1 VNSSK
6 YILLMEYDG
15 THYHGFQWQA
25 DLPTIQNEL
34 EQAMKK
40 FCGGSSRVTAASRT
54 DAGVHAKGQVVSF
67 WAKPSLSLTTLVK
80 ALNYYL
86 PQDIAVKAAGIADGD
101 FNVRRD
107 ALSREYHYYILNRN
121 TRSPFGQRFALFV
134 PGMLNIEAMNEA
146 CQLIQGKHDFMSFTS
161 SLALNPLKQVQGQG
175 KSTVR
180 YVYEAKVERR
190 GNFTIFRMV
199 ANSFLP
205 HQVRRTVGLLLRSGL
220 GKISTRNFQDIV
232 EAKNLAL
239 NQVQGN
245 PVAPPCGLYLMKVNY
260 PEQSE
265 GSRLWGTIASEA
277 RQSLA

>member
-1 VNSSK
+1 
-6 YILLMEYDG
+6 MEYDG

-175 KSTVR
+175 SQP
-180 YVYEAKVERR
+180 
-190 GNFTIFRMV
+190 
-199 ANSFLP
+199 SFLILDSSLYNKLDFFIA
-205 HQVRRTVGLLLRSGL
+205 QWIQT
-220 GKISTRNFQDIV
+220 
-232 EAKNLAL
+232 KN
-239 NQVQGN
+239 
-245 PVAPPCGLYLMKVNY
+245 P
-260 PEQSE
+260 
-265 GSRLWGTIASEA
+265 TA
-277 RQSLA
+277 RKER

>member
-1 VNSSK
+1 
-6 YILLMEYDG
+6 MEYDG

-107 ALSREYHYYILNRN
+107 ALSREYHYYIL
-121 TRSPFGQRFALFV
+121 
-134 PGMLNIEAMNEA
+134 
-146 CQLIQGKHDFMSFTS
+146 SFS
-161 SLALNPLKQVQGQG
+161 AISFHASDCRASLA
-175 KSTVR
+175 
-180 YVYEAKVERR
+180 
-190 GNFTIFRMV
+190 MV
-199 ANSFLP
+199 P
-205 HQVRRTVGLLLRSGL
+205 HSRDPSLCSG
-220 GKISTRNFQDIV
+220 
-232 EAKNLAL
+232 
-239 NQVQGN
+239 
-245 PVAPPCGLYLMKVNY
+245 
-260 PEQSE
+260 
-265 GSRLWGTIASEA
+265 
-277 RQSLA
+277 

>member
-6 YILLMEYDG
+6 YILLVEYDG

-34 EQAMKK
+34 EQAIKK
-40 FCGGSSRVTAASRT
+40 FCGGSSRVMAASRT

-67 WAKPSLSLTTLVK
+67 WAKPSLSPTTLVK

-86 PQDIAVKAAGIADGD
+86 PQDIAVKAACVADGD

-107 ALSREYHYYILNRN
+107 ALSREYHYYILNWN

-134 PGMLNIEAMNEA
+134 PGMLNIEAMNEG
-146 CQLIQGKHDFMSFTS
+146 CQLIQGEHDFISFAN
-161 SLALNPLKQVQGQG
+161 SLGT

-180 YVYEAKVERR
+180 YVYEAKVEKR

-199 ANSFLP
+199 ASSFLP
-205 HQVRRTVGLLLRSGL
+205 HQVRHTVGLLLRLGL
-220 GKISTRNFQDIV
+220 GKISIRNFQDIM
-232 EAKNLAL
+232 EAKNLGLA
-239 NQVQGN
+239 N
-245 PVAPPCGLYLMKVNY
+245 PAAPPHGLYLMKVNY
-260 PEQSE
+260 AEQSE
-265 GSRLWGTIASEA
+265 GSRLW
-277 RQSLA
+277 SLVN